1 MLGISALNNTPL
13 QLRSK
18 VGCFVGILAAFLFIA
33 GAADAQLK
41 FPDGSV
47 QSTAFGGTN
56 NTASG
61 TDATVGGG
69 VDNIASGDISTVSGG
84 STNTAG
90 GEASTV
96 GGGFGNQALFL
107 DSTVGGGSLNISSA
121 TNAVV
126 SGGTLNMAS
135 GVSSVVAGGEDNIAS
150 AQNATVGGGQLNE
163 AAELNATIAGGTMNL
178 ASGDSSTI
186 AGGYFNDANDLDATV
201 GGGSE
206 NIASGLASTIS
217 GGSLNIA
224 SGVGATIP
232 GGSDNIA
239 AGALSFA
246 TGFGATVEAAHPGTV
261 LFADSNQFF
270 FFSNRA
276 NEFAVRSTGGVRFVT
291 SISGVNGEPLSGVKL
306 NPGGGT
312 WLNLSDKN
320 AKENV
325 RPVDTESALDEV
337 LALPINTWN
346 YKTQDPGIRHMG
358 PMAQD
363 FYAAFGLGTDERH
376 IGTVDAD
383 GAALAAIQGLH
394 HRMRAENDLLRGAL
408 TQKDAVLARLQSE
421 NTVLA
426 ARLDALERI
435 IFEGSNSD

>member
-1 MLGISALNNTPL
+1 MLGNNALNDTPPK
-13 QLRSK
+13 LRSK
-18 VGCFVGILAAFLFIA
+18 VWDSMRILAAFLLLA
-33 GAADAQLK
+33 GPAHAQLK
-41 FPDGSV
+41 FPDGSI

-56 NTASG
+56 NIASG

-69 VDNIASGDISTVSGG
+69 VDNVASGDVSTVSGG
-84 STNTAG
+84 STSTAG

-96 GGGFGNQALFL
+96 GGGFGNQALQL
-107 DSTVGGGSLNISSA
+107 DSTVGGGSLNFSSA

-126 SGGTLNMAS
+126 SGGTFNTAS

-163 AAELNATIAGGTMNL
+163 TAELNGTIAGGTMNF

-186 AGGYFNDANDLDATV
+186 AGGFFNDANDLDATV

-206 NIASGLASTIS
+206 NIASGVA
-217 GGSLNIA
+217 
-224 SGVGATIP
+224 ATIP
-232 GGSDNIA
+232 GGSQNIA
-239 AGALSFA
+239 AGDLSFA
-246 TGFGATVEAAHPGTV
+246 TGLGARVEAAHDGAV
-261 LFADSNQFF
+261 VFADSNAFF

-291 SISGVNGEPLSGVKL
+291 SISGVTGEPLNGVKL
-306 NPGGGT
+306 NPGSGS
-312 WLNLSDKN
+312 WSNLSDKN
-320 AKENV
+320 VKENV
-325 RPVDTESALDEV
+325 RPVDTESALEEV

-346 YKTQDPGIRHMG
+346 YKTQDPAIRHMG

-363 FYAAFGLGTDERH
+363 FHAAFGLGPDELH
-376 IGTVDAD
+376 ISNIDAD
-383 GAALAAIQGLH
+383 GVALAAIQGLD

-408 TQKDAVLARLQSE
+408 AQKDAALAGLQSE
-421 NTVLA
+421 NAALA

-435 IFEGSNSD
+435 ILGGSISDEAAAEN

>member
-1 MLGISALNNTPL
+1 M
-13 QLRSK
+13 R
-18 VGCFVGILAAFLFIA
+18 ILALFLLLA
-33 GAADAQLK
+33 GAADAQIQ

-56 NTASG
+56 NIASG

-69 VDNIASGDISTVSGG
+69 VDNIASGDVSTVSGG

-96 GGGFGNQALFL
+96 GGGFGNQALQI
-107 DSTVGGGSLNISSA
+107 DSTVGGGSLNIAGA

-126 SGGTLNMAS
+126 SGGTSNTAS

-150 AQNATVGGGQLNE
+150 AQNATVGGGLFNETNNLNG
-163 AAELNATIAGGTMNL
+163 TIAGGTMNF

-239 AGALSFA
+239 AGDLSFA

-291 SISGVNGEPLSGVKL
+291 SISGVNGEPLNGVKL
-306 NPGGGT
+306 NTGSGS
-312 WLNLSDKN
+312 WSNLSDKN
-320 AKENV
+320 VKENV

-337 LALPINTWN
+337 LALPLNTWN
-346 YKTQDPGIRHMG
+346 YKTQDPAIRHMG

-363 FYAAFGLGTDERH
+363 FRAAFGLGPDELH
-376 IGTVDAD
+376 ISNIDAD
-383 GAALAAIQGLH
+383 GVALAAIQGLA
-394 HRMRAENDLLRGAL
+394 HRMRAGNDLLRGAL
-408 TQKDAVLARLQSE
+408 AQKDAALAGLQTE
-421 NTVLA
+421 NAALA

-435 IFEGSNSD
+435 ILGGSISDEAAVEN